1 MGAGHVRLPLF
12 VANYGITGCF
22 NNLRIRYSKS
32 GGNTQTRDAAAIF
45 GCCVP
50 HFLFCHFVTVSK
62 TVFSCG
68 KENIRA
74 AWFLCQKALLQAA
87 FYAPKQ

>member
-1 MGAGHVRLPLF
+1 MNSISFTVEEENLICMYHHDDRRRTMTAISGALPDMGEDMRQLAE
-12 VANYGITGCF
+12 
-22 NNLRIRYSKS
+22 
-32 GGNTQTRDAAAIF
+32 QTIQKL
-45 GCCVP
+45 
-50 HFLFCHFVTVSK
+50 HNM